1 MESEYTWSSMTI
13 GKLAG
18 ALAKAQAAFG
28 KLIADK
34 NVKMKGTS
42 KGGKDYEVNYRYAD
56 LADAL
61 EACRACLNEHEIAV
75 VQMPAS
81 STRNGIEVT
90 TMLVHSSGEWIR
102 STPLFM
108 PVSGGAQDVGSA
120 ITYARRYS
128 LLAMVGLAPEDDD
141 GRKAQDAAPKSWR
154 GEQQRQTKRA
164 DRPEQDD
171 GVGHRCTGRASGIAR
186 AIDEL
191 VTEISGLMRADK
203 AVVYRSAIKAAE
215 IDLAKYGNAAP
226 ARPAL
231 LTIEDGKAVKA
242 KLEAKLESCERQ
254 PGDDGDD
261 PTDGGAP

>member
-1 MESEYTWSSMTI
+1 MDSHEWCSESI
-13 GKLAG
+13 GKIAA
-18 ALAKAQAAFG
+18 ALALSQAGFG
-28 KLIADK
+28 KLVADK
-34 NVKMKGTS
+34 AVNNKDGTLRYS
-42 KGGKDYEVNYRYAD
+42 YAD
-56 LADAL
+56 LGDAL
-61 EACRACLNEHEIAV
+61 ETCRACLNKHEIAV
-75 VQMPAS
+75 VQMPAA
-81 STRNGIEVT
+81 TARNGIEVT

-154 GEQQRQTKRA
+154 GEQQRQPKRS

-171 GVGHRCTGRASGIAR
+171 GVGPRCTGRGAGIAR

-191 VTEISGLMRADK
+191 VTEISGIVKKDK
-203 AVVYRSAIKAAE
+203 GVVYRSAIKAAG
-215 IDLAKYGNAAP
+215 IDLAKYDGAAP
-226 ARPAL
+226 ARATA
-231 LTIEDGKAVKA
+231 LTIDDGKAVKA